1 MTVAGST
8 RTAPPSGA
16 AQAGGG
22 RAASSQPSPEG
33 QNRPRPAARGRAPRI
48 GLALAGGGPL
58 GAIYEIGALCA
69 LQESLDGVDFN
80 DLSGYVGVS
89 AGGFIAAGLANGM
102 TPRQLCSAFIEN
114 DSPSQDLIRP
124 QLFIRPAWGEFA
136 RRGAALPGLF
146 VQASLRFLFKRRA
159 LLSAFEMLGRAL
171 PTGLLSPAPL
181 EAQMRRVLSAPGR
194 SNDFRALKRK
204 LVLVA
209 TDLDSGEA
217 APFGQPG
224 WDRVPISQAA
234 AASAALPGLFPPVAI
249 GGRWYVDG
257 ALKKTLHASV
267 LLDMGLDLLFCLNPL
282 VPFDAR
288 HDRHRV
294 LGSGDPRIPQLVVG
308 GLPVVL
314 SQTFRS
320 LIHSRLELGMKGY
333 EGSHPGTD
341 IELFEPDH
349 RDPEMF
355 LANTFGYAQR
365 RALAEHAYQRTRA
378 DLRSRRSTLEPTL
391 ARHGIR
397 LNGARLDDPQ
407 RTLVGRKPQLRT
419 RAARTLKRLDE
430 VLNDLDAALKERS
443 ASPKIAP
450 RTAKAAR

>member
-1 MTVAGST
+1 MARSNN
-8 RTAPPSGA
+8 AQGA
-16 AQAGGG
+16 A
-22 RAASSQPSPEG
+22 RA
-33 QNRPRPAARGRAPRI
+33 RI

-69 LQESLDGVDFN
+69 LQEALDGVDFN

-89 AGGFIAAGLANGM
+89 AGGFVAAGLANGM
-102 TPRQLCSAFIEN
+102 TPKQLCSAFIEN
-114 DSPSQDLIRP
+114 DSASEDLIRP
-124 QLFIRPAWGEFA
+124 GLFIRPAWGEYA
-136 RRGAALPGLF
+136 RRTAALPGLF

-159 LLSAFEMLGRAL
+159 LLSAFEILGRAL
-171 PTGLLSPAPL
+171 PTGLFSNTPL
-181 EAQMRRVLSAPGR
+181 EAQVRRVLSAPGR
-194 SNDFRALKRK
+194 SNDFRQLKRK

-224 WDRVPISQAA
+224 WDHVPISVAA

-249 GGRWYVDG
+249 DGRWYVDG
-257 ALKKTLHASV
+257 ALKKTLHATV

-282 VPFDAR
+282 VPFDAT
-288 HDRHRV
+288 HARHRV

-333 EGSHPGTD
+333 EGSHPHTD

-378 DLRSRRSTLEPTL
+378 DLRSRRSTLAPKL
-391 ARHGIR
+391 ARHGIG
-397 LNGARLDDPQ
+397 LNDAVLDDTR
-407 RTLVGRKPQLRT
+407 RTLVGRKRHQRT
-419 RAARTLKRLDE
+419 RSARALQRLDE
-430 VLNDLDAALKERS
+430 VLNDLNAALAER
-443 ASPKIAP
+443 
-450 RTAKAAR
+450 AA

>member
-1 MTVAGST
+1 MS
-8 RTAPPSGA
+8 RSTAPRGA
-16 AQAGGG
+16 T
-22 RAASSQPSPEG
+22 AAPGAPRSSSSP
-33 QNRPRPAARGRAPRI
+33 PRI

-69 LQESLDGVDFN
+69 LQESLDGIDFN
-80 DLSGYVGVS
+80 DVEAYVGVS

-114 DSPSQDLIRP
+114 DSPDEDLIRP
-124 QLFIRPAWGEFA
+124 SLFIRPAWGEYL
-136 RRGAALPGLF
+136 RRIALLPGL
-146 VQASLRFLFKRRA
+146 VAQAGLRVLFKRRA
-159 LLSAFEMLGRAL
+159 LLSAFEVLGRAL
-171 PTGLLSPAPL
+171 PTGVFSHAPL
-181 EAQMRRVLSAPGR
+181 EAQVRRVLSAPGR
-194 SNDFRALKRK
+194 SNDFRQLGRK

-224 WDRVPISQAA
+224 WDHVPISVAA

-249 GGRWYVDG
+249 DGRWYVDG
-257 ALKKTLHASV
+257 ALKKTLHATV

-282 VPFDAR
+282 VPFDAS
-288 HDRHRV
+288 HSQQHRV
-294 LGSGDPRIPQLVVG
+294 LGDPTIPRLVSG

-333 EGSHPGTD
+333 ERSHPHTD
-341 IELFEPDH
+341 IVLFEPDH

-365 RALAEHAYQRTRA
+365 RALAEHAYQHTRA
-378 DLRSRRSTLEPTL
+378 DLRSRRSALSVAL

-397 LNGARLDDPQ
+397 LNEAALDDPK
-407 RTLVGRKPQLRT
+407 RTLVSRKPRLRT
-419 RAARTLKRLDE
+419 RAARTLQRLDE
-430 VLNDLDAALKERS
+430 VLNDLDVALAQRG
-443 ASPKIAP
+443 A
-450 RTAKAAR
+450 